1 VSANRRIDCRSN
13 SPRNRPRLLA
23 TGANY
28 CGAVPRP
35 RITDERRQQ
44 ILEAAAAVIAE
55 RGICDTRIADVA
67 ARIGSSPALILYY
80 FPSKDAL
87 LIEALAH
94 RDQQFFDHV
103 AGGMDPSSGPVERLE
118 RLIEASV
125 PPSEVVSDE
134 DNEWHLWIETWS
146 RARHDRGLAAERAR
160 MDALFRKT
168 VADVVHDGIT
178 EGVFIHDDPEAFALL
193 LTCLIDGLAIQVLLR
208 DPDVTPDVMRDL
220 CLRTARRELRATSYE
235 LRASK

>member
-1 VSANRRIDCRSN
+1 MTRVA
-13 SPRNRPRLLA
+13 
-23 TGANY
+23 
-28 CGAVPRP
+28 RP

-44 ILEAAAAVIAE
+44 ILEAAATVIAE

-103 AGGMDPSSGPVERLE
+103 AEGMGASSSPVERLE
-118 RLIEASV
+118 RLIDASV
-125 PPSEVVSDE
+125 PPSEAVTDE
-134 DNEWHLWIETWS
+134 ENDWHLWIETWS
-146 RARHDRGLAAERAR
+146 RARHDPGLAAERAR

-168 VADVVHDGIT
+168 VADVVRDGIA
-178 EGVFIHDDPEAFALL
+178 EGVFLHDDPDSFALM
-193 LTCLIDGLAIQVLLR
+193 LTCLIDGLAIQVLLS
-208 DPDVTPDVMRDL
+208 DPEVTPDVMRDL
-220 CLRTARRELRATSYE
+220 CLRTARRELSVRATAQGGS
-235 LRASK
+235 